1 MTLAAKDSRKITID
15 GVAFRWKVRGRP
27 TYCQSNGWTPLTFVA
42 EHAER
47 PGALLVVTLPY
58 ARPDN
63 WMGLRAAAVLPGTV
77 AEAISQALSGGWRPE
92 VPGPPFALALD
103 EQAVTAIP

>member
-1 MTLAAKDSRKITID
+1 MTLAAKGSREITID

-27 TYCQSNGWTPLTFVA
+27 TYSQANGWKPLIFVA
-42 EHAER
+42 EHAEW

-58 ARPDN
+58 AHPGN
-63 WMGLRAAAVLPGTV
+63 WTDLRAAAVLPGTV
-77 AEAISQALSGGWRPE
+77 AEAITHALAGGWRPS

-103 EQAVTAIP
+103 EKAVAAIP